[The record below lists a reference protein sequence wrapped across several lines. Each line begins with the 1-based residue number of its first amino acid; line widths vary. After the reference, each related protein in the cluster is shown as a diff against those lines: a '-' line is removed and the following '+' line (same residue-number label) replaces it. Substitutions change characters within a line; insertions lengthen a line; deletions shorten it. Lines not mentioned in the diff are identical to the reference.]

1 MTRPWRRIT
10 LHLSQIFLTLGF
22 TFMALPLLLVPIND
36 PTSGEVVGTEFN
48 DYAILREDSNVVL
61 THLSAD
67 VSKNF
72 VSVGKLDA
80 EHGVRQ
86 RLNNRALNLDGTVF
100 FSQGALS
107 SLSVFKIAYGFLL
120 YGRVDLEILRGRPR
134 FREIGG

>member
-48 DYAILREDSNVVL
+48 DYSILREDSDVVL

-67 VSKNF
+67 VSENF
-72 VSVGKLDA
+72 VSIGKLDA

-86 RLNNRALNLDGTVF
+86 RLNNRALDLDGTVF

-107 SLSVFKIAYGFLL
+107 SLSVLKIAYGFLL

>member
-10 LHLSQIFLTLGF
+10 LHLSQIFFTLGF

-36 PTSGEVVGTEFN
+36 PTSGEVVGTKFN
-48 DYAILREDSNVVL
+48 DYAILREDSDVVL

-67 VSKNF
+67 VSENL

-80 EHGVRQ
+80 KHGVRQ
-86 RLNNRALNLDGTVF
+86 RLNNRALDLDGTVF

-107 SLSVFKIAYGFLL
+107 SLSVLRIAYGF
-120 YGRVDLEILRGRPR
+120 
-134 FREIGG
+134 